1 MSEPV
6 CRDEHWS
13 AGWAATLRVWTQEAM
28 QDADPGHGMDH
39 IQRVVANAEHIA
51 AEENANVDVVMPAVW
66 LHDCVF
72 VPKNSPLRSRAS
84 RMAAEKAAQYLHTI
98 GYPAML
104 IPRIEHCIAAHS
116 FSAGISCESLEAR
129 VVQDSDRLEAIGA
142 VGIARCLMTGGA
154 LGQQLYHLDEPFPL
168 TRVPQDSVQSIDHFF
183 AKLLKIQQTMQTDAG
198 KRLAEKRT
206 LFMVRFLDQ
215 LAEEIGMAKRD
226 VSQAIQRVL
235 TVGT

>member
-6 CRDEHWS
+6 CRDEHWN
-13 AGWAATLRVWTQEAM
+13 AVWATTIRVWAREAM
-28 QDADPGHGMDH
+28 KDADPGHGMDH

-51 AEENANVDVVMPAVW
+51 GEEKANLDVVMPAVW

-84 RMAAEKAAQYLHTI
+84 RMAAEKASHFLQKI
-98 GYPAML
+98 GYPATL
-104 IPRIEHCIAAHS
+104 IPKIEHCIASHS
-116 FSAGISCESLEAR
+116 FSAGIPCESLEAR

-154 LGQQLYHLDEPFPL
+154 LGQHLYHLEEPFPL
-168 TRVPQDSVQSIDHFF
+168 MRVPQDSVQSIDHFF

-198 KRLAEKRT
+198 KRLAETRT

-215 LAEEIGMAKRD
+215 LAEEIGIAKSD
-226 VSQAIQRVL
+226 VARAIQQVL
-235 TVGT
+235 PVAG